1 MTGLNSEDIIDR
13 RSGVAGW
20 LEAALPP
27 GLPIGYSLAVT
38 DTLYHH
44 RRRCLYSM
52 GHGLTSS
59 DPYSM
64 VREVPTEV
72 LD

>member
-44 RRRCLYSM
+44 RRRWSVQY
-52 GHGLTSS
+52 GTRTHVISS
-59 DPYSM
+59 LVDGEKGS
-64 VREVPTEV
+64 
-72 LD
+72 DGGS